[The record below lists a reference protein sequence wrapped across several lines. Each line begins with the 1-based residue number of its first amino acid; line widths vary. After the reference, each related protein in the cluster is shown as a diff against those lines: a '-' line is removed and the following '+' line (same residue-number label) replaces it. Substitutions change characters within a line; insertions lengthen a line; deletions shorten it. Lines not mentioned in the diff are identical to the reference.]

1 MRGKLRLVLFIAL
14 LISLSFYYIINQS
27 NKDNNIEQTIQEEDE
42 LVEEIIEDP
51 EESDESNV
59 DDEVDKEKLTTKL
72 SDIVKHTFEYLFTK
86 EFHVVAIG
94 DSLTQGVGDSTKKG
108 GYIGIL
114 DETIN
119 QHKQI
124 VSFDNFGKS
133 GRRTDQLLEFL
144 DDPEVVTAIEGTD
157 VILKIGRAS
166 CRERMYI
173 YRRNVTRRG

>member
-1 MRGKLRLVLFIAL
+1 MRGKLRLLLLIVL
-14 LISLSFYYIINQS
+14 LISLSFYYIINQA
-27 NKDNNIEQTIQEEDE
+27 NKDNHIEQTIQKEDE
-42 LVEEIIEDP
+42 LVEERIESP
-51 EESDESNV
+51 AESDENNV
-59 DDEVDKEKLTTKL
+59 DDKVDKEKLTTKL
-72 SDIVKHTFEYLFTK
+72 TDMVKNTFDFLFTK

-157 VILKIGRAS
+157 VILMTIDR
-166 CRERMYI
+166 
-173 YRRNVTRRG
+173 